1 MTKNITCL
9 LFILKND
16 FGTKLHIKENTCN
29 NVIIQLRSI
38 ASGIIWCDMKQKKRE
53 SILEAAGKRFAKYG
67 LTKTNIDEIARFAR
81 VAKATIYNYFG
92 SKDNV
97 YIEVLKREA
106 NITIDKISHSVDIE
120 VLPGKKLITF
130 AKTRFQNMNLPL
142 NIFSQAKSDVEK
154 MIPEAVKVQDELFER
169 EVQIISSILSEGV
182 EKGVFYVNDVFLT
195 ARAIGF
201 ALKGFERQW
210 LHGNK
215 DNIDIHM
222 EELIKILFLGLK
234 HKKNQTRREETSG

>member
-1 MTKNITCL
+1 
-9 LFILKND
+9 
-16 FGTKLHIKENTCN
+16 
-29 NVIIQLRSI
+29 
-38 ASGIIWCDMKQKKRE
+38 MKQKKRE

-92 SKDNV
+92 SKDNI

-106 NITIDKISHSVDIE
+106 NITIDKISHSVDLE
-120 VLPGKKLITF
+120 VLPGKKLIIF

-142 NIFSQAKSDVEK
+142 NIFTLARSDAEK
-154 MIPEAVKVQDELFER
+154 MIPEAVRIRDDLFER
-169 EVQIISSILSEGV
+169 EVKIISSILNDGV

-195 ARAIGF
+195 ARAIGL

-210 LHGNK
+210 LYGNK

-234 HKKNQTRREETSG
+234 YKKDQIKQEENSE

>member
-1 MTKNITCL
+1 
-9 LFILKND
+9 
-16 FGTKLHIKENTCN
+16 
-29 NVIIQLRSI
+29 
-38 ASGIIWCDMKQKKRE
+38 MKQKKRE
-53 SILEAAGKRFAKYG
+53 SILEVAGKRFAKYG

-97 YIEVLKREA
+97 YIEVLKREV
-106 NITIDKISHSVDIE
+106 NITIDKISHSVDLE

-130 AKTRFQNMNLPL
+130 AKTRFQNMNLSL
-142 NIFSQAKSDVEK
+142 NIFSQARSDAEQ
-154 MIPEAVKVQDELFER
+154 MLPEAVRVRDDLFER
-169 EVQIISSILSEGV
+169 EVKIISSILNEGV

-195 ARAIGF
+195 SRAIGL
-201 ALKGFERQW
+201 ALKGFDRQW

-215 DNIDIHM
+215 DNINIHM

-234 HKKNQTRREETSG
+234 YKKDQIKQEENSE

>member
-1 MTKNITCL
+1 
-9 LFILKND
+9 
-16 FGTKLHIKENTCN
+16 
-29 NVIIQLRSI
+29 
-38 ASGIIWCDMKQKKRE
+38 MKQKKRE

-106 NITIDKISHSVDIE
+106 NITIEKISHSVDLE
-120 VLPGKKLITF
+120 VLPGKKLIIF
-130 AKTRFQNMNLPL
+130 AKTRFQNMSLPL
-142 NIFSQAKSDVEK
+142 NIFTLVRSDTEK
-154 MIPEAVKVQDELFER
+154 MIPEAVKIRDDLFER
-169 EVQIISSILSEGV
+169 EVKIISSILNEGV

-195 ARAIGF
+195 ARAIGL

-234 HKKNQTRREETSG
+234 YKKDQIKQEENSA

>member
-1 MTKNITCL
+1 
-9 LFILKND
+9 
-16 FGTKLHIKENTCN
+16 
-29 NVIIQLRSI
+29 
-38 ASGIIWCDMKQKKRE
+38 MKQKKRE
-53 SILEAAGKRFAKYG
+53 SILEVAGKRFAKYG

-97 YIEVLKREA
+97 YIEVLKREV
-106 NITIDKISHSVDIE
+106 NITIDKISHSVDLE

-130 AKTRFQNMNLPL
+130 AKTRFQNMNLSL
-142 NIFSQAKSDVEK
+142 NIFNQARSDAEK
-154 MIPEAVKVQDELFER
+154 MLPEAVRIRDDLFER
-169 EVQIISSILSEGV
+169 EVKIISSILNEGV

-195 ARAIGF
+195 AKAIGL

-215 DNIDIHM
+215 DNIDIHL

-234 HKKNQTRREETSG
+234 YKKDQIKQEENSE